1 MQLNIRI
8 RGTDNKIQALRSACA
23 HIAQARLLLRRAAG
37 EALEPLELRDLCD
50 VAGILQYVIE
60 QLGRQTR

>member
-1 MQLNIRI
+1 MKHNRLP
-8 RGTDNKIQALRSACA
+8 DAVDKILALRSACA